1 MSGMPAMI
9 EHDLEVVHDGEPRL
23 IHCDIE
29 RPVGAS
35 SGTLLIAHGFLG
47 YKDYGMFPYLAHRA
61 NAVGWT
67 TIRFNFAHSGMT
79 RRIETFER
87 PDLFE
92 LDTWDRQDLDLKC
105 LLAAIRS
112 GDLPEVDPT
121 GPVFLLGHSR
131 GGVASILSAG
141 RGTPFDGVIAVAAGS
156 ESIPN
161 ALDEP
166 EARRRMLEEGG
177 LTVTSSRTGQD
188 LRMGS
193 DFLATI
199 DADPAAHDIPAMAAR
214 LEGRLAII
222 HGDADPTV
230 EVRHAHVLAEAAG
243 VTPVLIPGADHV
255 FNVANPFPVDGEPS
269 PQLETLAET
278 VCSILPARSSG

>member
-1 MSGMPAMI
+1 MSGMPALL
-9 EHDLEVVHDGEPRL
+9 EHDLEVVHDGEPRI

-47 YKDYGMFPYLAHRA
+47 YKDYGMFPYLARRA

-67 TIRFNFAHSGMT
+67 TIRFNFSHSGMT

-87 PDLFE
+87 PELFE

-105 LLAAIRS
+105 LLASIRC
-112 GDLPEVDPT
+112 GEMPEVDPT
-121 GPVFLLGHSR
+121 GSVFLLGHSR

-156 ESIPN
+156 ESIPHV
-161 ALDEP
+161 LDEA
-166 EARRRMLEEGG
+166 EARRRMHEEGG
-177 LTVTSSRTGQD
+177 ITVTSSRTGQD

-199 DADPAAHDIPAMAAR
+199 EANPAAHDIPAMAAR

-222 HGDADPTV
+222 HGDDDPTV
-230 EVRHAHVLAEAAG
+230 DVRHAHVIGEAAG
-243 VTPVLIPGADHV
+243 VTPLLIPGANHV
-255 FNVANPFPVDGEPS
+255 FNVANPFSIDDEPS
-269 PQLETLAET
+269 PQLDALAEA
-278 VCSILPARSSG
+278 VCSFLSTRATG